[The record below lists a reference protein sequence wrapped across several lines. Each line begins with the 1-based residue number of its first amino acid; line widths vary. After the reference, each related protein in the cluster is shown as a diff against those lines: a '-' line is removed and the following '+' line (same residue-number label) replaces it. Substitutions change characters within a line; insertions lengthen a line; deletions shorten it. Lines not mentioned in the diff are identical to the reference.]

1 MHRLAATPGGWTPDS
16 DGVILIQQSLG
27 AIAVLT
33 AADTDI
39 QCLAA
44 AVAHLPDNFPSVR
57 AVHLLNLQQPLTIDD
72 YAEKVLSQTK
82 VIILRLLGGRAYW
95 SYGLEILKEL
105 AENQSITLFVLPGD
119 DRPDPELM
127 SHSNVA
133 LSTVHQV
140 WQYFT
145 EGGVGNWI
153 NGLQYITNFCLKT
166 DYQLLPPQT
175 VPKIGVYS
183 SLNSQKLTNLTSLIT
198 GDITHVEEVESPLAP
213 LGKGEIFSKIGI
225 LFYRS
230 HYLAGNTLPID
241 ALCQALTARNLT
253 PVPIFV
259 SSVSDLDVQEALLT
273 YFQPDND
280 SPIQLL
286 LNTTSFSLAKIQIEG
301 ENEEELKL
309 WNTLNIPVFQ
319 VILSGGTLEQWENSF
334 SGLSPRDVAFLFQ
347 AVQAAMLPRLTQLAA
362 V

>member
-16 DGVILIQQSLG
+16 DGVIFVEQSPG
-27 AIAVLT
+27 AIAILT

-44 AVAHLPDNFPSVR
+44 AVANLPENFPSIR

-72 YAEKVLSQTK
+72 YAEKVLAQAK

-105 AENQSITLFVLPGD
+105 AENQQIALFVLPGD

-127 SHSNVA
+127 SHSNVT

-145 EGGVGNWI
+145 EGGIGNWI
-153 NGLQYITNFCLKT
+153 NGLQYIANACLKT
-166 DYQLLPPQT
+166 DCQFLPPQT
-175 VPKIGVYS
+175 VPKVGVYS
-183 SLNSQKLTNLTSLIT
+183 FLNFISPPQSPKFGERSEFIESSKSPRIGDGLSLSKLGFRGLDKVKQKTKT
-198 GDITHVEEVESPLAP
+198 
-213 LGKGEIFSKIGI
+213 EIFAKIGI

-241 ALCQALTARNLT
+241 SLCQALTARNLT
-253 PVPIFV
+253 PVPIF
-259 SSVSDLDVQEALLT
+259 
-273 YFQPDND
+273 
-280 SPIQLL
+280 
-286 LNTTSFSLAKIQIEG
+286 
-301 ENEEELKL
+301 
-309 WNTLNIPVFQ
+309 
-319 VILSGGTLEQWENSF
+319 
-334 SGLSPRDVAFLFQ
+334 
-347 AVQAAMLPRLTQLAA
+347 LPCVT
-362 V
+362 